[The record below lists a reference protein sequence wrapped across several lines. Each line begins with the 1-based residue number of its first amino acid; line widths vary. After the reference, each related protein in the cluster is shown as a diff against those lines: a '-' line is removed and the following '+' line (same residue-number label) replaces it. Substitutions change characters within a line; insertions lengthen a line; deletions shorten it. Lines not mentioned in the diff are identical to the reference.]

1 MWGKEVSAMVRK
13 ETKKRKKKHNFT
25 CLRRQAMAAVGVGA
39 KEKRNGGVVV
49 CVPPD
54 GVVVILLRRLW
65 RWSPCGSSSLK
76 TSGERRKKPVS
87 GEKLAMRMFTSST

>member
-25 CLRRQAMAAVGVGA
+25 CPRMQAMAAAGVGA

-87 GEKLAMRMFTSST
+87 G